1 MRVGPMR
8 ESRTLGNGS
17 RTIYI
22 DSLRG
27 NLKKSSAGRLSPRR
41 PKRNQGGIPVAIHA
55 ETTLM

>member
-1 MRVGPMR
+1 MR

-41 PKRNQGGIPVAIHA
+41 SKRNQGGIPVAIHA
-55 ETTLM
+55 ETALM